1 MSEEITSN
9 AGTDPAHVEAVL
21 VGSAMVAP
29 AFAVAIVV
37 GPREVV
43 ALVGVA
49 LYLGLLVGGAAVTGL
64 LDTL

>member
-9 AGTDPAHVEAVL
+9 TGTDPAHVEAVL
-21 VGSAMVAP
+21 VGSAMMAP